1 MMRWKWMLVLT
12 TAAFAAPAAA
22 GPPRNFYEEA
32 AVQAVQAHIDMYRA
46 WDLDA
51 FVSTF
56 TEDAI
61 VMVDGKAVEGK
72 SDIRA
77 YYASAFADDPH
88 KVQVIESG
96 LKRGL
101 VYITMSYT
109 FKDGYERCCTYANYF
124 VKDGKIA
131 FLEVKMSNR
140 SKRVRRA
147 DTEAKSESQIEAR
160 NESQP

>member
-1 MMRWKWMLVLT
+1 MMRWKWTLALAS
-12 TAAFAAPAAA
+12 AAVAAPVAADA
-22 GPPRNFYEEA
+22 PRNGYEQA
-32 AVQAVQAHIDMYRA
+32 AVEAVQAHIDMYRT

-56 TEDAI
+56 TEDAV
-61 VMVDGKAVEGK
+61 VMVDGKVVEGK
-72 SDIRA
+72 PDIRA

-96 LKRGL
+96 LKKGL

-124 VKDGKIA
+124 VKDGKVA
-131 FLEVKMSNR
+131 YLDVTMSNR
-140 SKRVRRA
+140 SKIVRRA
-147 DTEAKSESQIEAR
+147 SDEAQSEEQDEP
-160 NESQP
+160 QP